1 MSARAR
7 VGGAGGRPAR
17 GGANGRA
24 RERAHALALPSP
36 PPFLPSAVLASV
48 ESVKAASDVYAPVS
62 GTVTAVNATLANDTG
77 AVNKDAEGAA
87 WFVKL
92 ALDDAKEADALMD
105 AAAYK
110 KLCDAEKH

>member
-1 MSARAR
+1 M
-7 VGGAGGRPAR
+7 
-17 GGANGRA
+17 
-24 RERAHALALPSP
+24 
-36 PPFLPSAVLASV
+36 
-48 ESVKAASDVYAPVS
+48 
-62 GTVTAVNATLANDTG
+62 TAVNEALSADPG

>member
-1 MSARAR
+1 
-7 VGGAGGRPAR
+7 
-17 GGANGRA
+17 
-24 RERAHALALPSP
+24 
-36 PPFLPSAVLASV
+36 
-48 ESVKAASDVYAPVS
+48 
-62 GTVTAVNATLANDTG
+62 VTAVNATLANDTG